1 MRACRGHFSHH
12 IEIEEVEQVAA
23 GQPAMSIS
31 ISGSNAI
38 QLLAGASALTFC
50 KNSIQ
55 MTISAMGRVHL
66 TMRQLFLHCA
76 ALLVI
81 SSADIGAEAW
91 GTNSEHFFFLDY
103 EQSADSR
110 RVADA
115 IHKAFPDVRAITG
128 DTERVFV
135 RCTQEREK
143 EVRTRLKQLGLLPAG
158 EADATMQWISFDD
171 DRALD
176 AAMATAPLRPASTPQ

>member
-1 MRACRGHFSHH
+1 
-12 IEIEEVEQVAA
+12 
-23 GQPAMSIS
+23 
-31 ISGSNAI
+31 
-38 QLLAGASALTFC
+38 
-50 KNSIQ
+50 
-55 MTISAMGRVHL
+55 MGRVHL

-176 AAMATAPLRPASTPQ
+176 AAMAVLQEDQHLTIQVIPNPRDRQILIMGARADLAKAKKLIGLELTPEERQAESGPRE